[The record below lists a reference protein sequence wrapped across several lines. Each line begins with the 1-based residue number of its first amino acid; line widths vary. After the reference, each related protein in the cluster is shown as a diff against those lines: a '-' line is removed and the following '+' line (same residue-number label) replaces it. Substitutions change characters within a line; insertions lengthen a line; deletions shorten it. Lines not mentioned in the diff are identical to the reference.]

1 MIALY
6 VLIQIKLLGTLI
18 HTLAVIRLKCMYLK
32 ITDVFSY
39 SHLSIV
45 DISILFDIPE

>member
-6 VLIQIKLLGTLI
+6 VLIQIKLLGTLYPHI
-18 HTLAVIRLKCMYLK
+18 SRNQSEMHVFGV
-32 ITDVFSY
+32 TDIFSY

-45 DISILFDIPE
+45 DIFISLISLE

>member
-1 MIALY
+1 MIVLY
-6 VLIQIKLLGTLI
+6 VLIQLNYWAHCIN
-18 HTLAVIRLKCMYLK
+18 TLAVIRVECMYLK